1 MAKKKQT
8 KRREVPSSER
18 FIHAEVE
25 SWHVLML
32 SHDQRIE
39 VPRDRAQYEE
49 KLPDGGTK
57 YTRRAVSD
65 HLELELTLRLRE
77 SIRGHDRLQFTIN
90 EWEAEEFGGI
100 AGELSYDKESGMRGG
115 VHMSGSFPRDFYQL
129 LLSGLKPVMAIQT
142 ERGFFKRSA
151 RVTSLAFADAGHPQW
166 VDEESSLI

>member
-8 KRREVPSSER
+8 RERKVPSSEL
-18 FIHAEVE
+18 FIHGEVE
-25 SWHVLML
+25 SWHVLMV

-57 YTRRAVSD
+57 YTHRAVSD

-77 SIRGHDRLQFTIN
+77 SIRGYDRLQFTIT
-90 EWEAEEFGGI
+90 EWEAEEYGGI

-115 VHMSGSFPRDFYQL
+115 VHMSGTFPRDFYQL
-129 LLSGLKPVMAIQT
+129 LLSERGSVMAIET
-142 ERGFFKRSA
+142 ERGFFRRVA
-151 RVTSLAFADAGHPQW
+151 RITSLAFADAGHPHW
-166 VDEESSLI
+166 VEGESGLI

>member
-8 KRREVPSSER
+8 RERKVPSNEL
-18 FIHAEVE
+18 FIHGEVE
-25 SWHVLML
+25 SWHVLMV
-32 SHDQRIE
+32 SHDQKIE

-49 KLPDGGTK
+49 ELPDGGTR

-65 HLELELTLRLRE
+65 HLELDLTLRLRE
-77 SIRGHDRLQFTIN
+77 PIRGYDWLQFTIN
-90 EWEAEEFGGI
+90 EWEAEEYGGI

-115 VHMSGSFPRDFYQL
+115 VHMSGTFPRDFYQL
-129 LLSGLKPVMAIQT
+129 LLSGRESVMAVQT

-166 VDEESSLI
+166 VEDDYSLI